1 MIRHLLTALAAAAL
15 PVCGALPDFAVM
27 TPTGGQ
33 RGTDTR
39 ITINGARLED
49 FEGFVFYSPGFTL
62 KGVEK
67 KEAGTVIA
75 TIAVDA
81 AVPNG
86 PHALRLRTRTGLSY
100 LRQFYVGPYPN
111 VMEAEP
117 NSDFAAPQPIAL
129 NQTVNGVVTSE
140 DVDYYKITAK
150 AGQRI
155 AVEVEG
161 VRLGYAAFDPYVS
174 IMNAQR
180 FDLATSDDTVLHG
193 KDCHASIVAPAD
205 GDYIVQVRE
214 AAYQGND
221 QCRYRLHVGDF
232 RRPEMVYPAGG
243 KAGSTVQ
250 ARFIDADGTSFEE
263 SLPLPAIPDRRYPMY
278 PKAQASAPSGNVFR
292 VVDFDNVMEQEPNN
306 DVATATA
313 SPLAVPVAFNGI
325 IDKPDEVDMFKITL
339 KAGAALD
346 IQCFARSF
354 GSPLDAWMQLTN
366 AKGDVLSEN
375 DDTGEAP
382 RQDSRIKFTI
392 PADGEYCVRIFD
404 HLNRGGPAFAYRI
417 EMIAAR
423 PDVVFSSPQ
432 YDNNNSQLR
441 QFIPVPKGG
450 RFAQLVNIQRS
461 NTGGDM
467 TFQCEGLPPGVRLV
481 EPLMPGGLGNIM
493 LLFEATP
500 DAPLGGAAVPVT
512 LKPTD
517 PGNPVVGRLNQV
529 FELVREGNNLPLH
542 TSVERALP
550 VAVLDEAPYS
560 LEILKPMPLLQAGV
574 VGVKVVAKRK
584 EGFKAPIRV
593 LMMWRPPGVNG
604 LGEQTIPEGQ
614 TECQFTLDAN
624 GDAPAGNWKLTVLGE
639 SDGGTG
645 PVYNAS
651 PFTELTITPMA
662 LAGSMT
668 LTAVEQG
675 KSTDMICK
683 LEHKV
688 PFEGEA
694 TAQIIGLPD
703 YLPVPPLKITKAT
716 TDAVFKITTKPD
728 TRLDKY
734 ANLFVQ
740 VDVPVAGGTTIQRLA
755 FGATL
760 RVDAPPPPPKNPA
773 PAPVA
778 AAAPPPPPPQPAA
791 PKALTRLEQLR
802 QQVLNGVR

>member
-1 MIRHLLTALAAAAL
+1 MIRSFLLGLMAATSLPAAM
-15 PVCGALPDFAVM
+15 PDFAAM
-27 TPTGGQ
+27 TPAGGQ
-33 RGTDTR
+33 RGTDTKV
-39 ITINGARLED
+39 TINGARLED
-49 FEGFVFYSPGFTL
+49 FEGFIFYSPGFTT

-67 KEAGTVIA
+67 KEGGVVVA
-75 TIAVDA
+75 TIGVDA
-81 AVPNG
+81 NVPNG
-86 PHALRLRTRTGLSY
+86 PHALRLRTRTGVSY

-117 NSDFAAPQPIAL
+117 NSEFTAPQVIGM
-129 NQTVNGVVTSE
+129 NQTVNGVVTNE
-140 DVDYYKITAK
+140 DVDYYKVTAK

-180 FDLATSDDTVLHG
+180 FDLAASDDTVLHG

-205 GDYIVQVRE
+205 GDYIIQVRE

-243 KAGSTVQ
+243 KAGGTVQ
-250 ARFIDADGTSFEE
+250 ARFIDHDGSSFEE
-263 SLPLPAIPDRRYPMY
+263 SLTLPAVPDRRYPMY
-278 PKAQASAPSGNVFR
+278 PKAQAAAPSGNVFR
-292 VVDFDNVMEQEPNN
+292 VMDFDNVMEVEPNN
-306 DVATATA
+306 DAATATL
-313 SPLAVPVAFNGI
+313 SSISVPVAFNGI
-325 IDKPDEVDMFKITL
+325 IDKPDEVDMFKIPL
-339 KAGAALD
+339 KAGMALD

-354 GSPLDAWMQLTN
+354 GSPLDSWMQLTN
-366 AKGDVLSEN
+366 AKGEVVSEN

-404 HLNRGGPAFAYRI
+404 HLNRGGPDFAYRI
-417 EMIAAR
+417 EMIAAK
-423 PDVVFSSPQ
+423 PEVTFSSPQ

-441 QFIPVPKGG
+441 QLIPIPKGG
-450 RFAQLVNIQRS
+450 RFAQLVNVSRS

-467 TFQCEGLPPGVRLV
+467 NFQCEGLPAGVRLV
-481 EPLMPGGLGNIM
+481 EPLMPGGLNNVM
-493 LLFEATP
+493 MLFEAAP

-512 LKPTD
+512 LKPGD
-517 PGNPVVGRLNQV
+517 PNNAVVGRLNQV

-550 VAVLDEAPYS
+550 VAVVEEAPYS
-560 LEILKPMPLLQAGV
+560 LEILKPLPLLQAGV
-574 VGVKVVAKRK
+574 VAVKVSAKRK

-593 LMMWRPPGVNG
+593 LMMWRPPGING

-614 TECQFTLDAN
+614 TECVFMLDAN
-624 GDAPAGNWKLTVLGE
+624 GDAPVATWKLTVLGE
-639 SDGGTG
+639 ADGGSG
-645 PVYNAS
+645 PIYNAS
-651 PFTELTITPMA
+651 PFTELAIAPMA
-662 LAGSMT
+662 LAGGMP

-675 KSTDMICK
+675 KGTDMICK
-683 LEHKV
+683 LEQKV
-688 PFEGEA
+688 AFEGEA
-694 TAQIIGLPD
+694 TAQLIGLPD
-703 YLPVPPLKITKAT
+703 YLPVAPIKITKGSA
-716 TDAVFKITTKPD
+716 DAVFKIATKPD
-728 TRLDKY
+728 TRPDKY
-734 ANLFVQ
+734 SNLFVQ
-740 VDVPVAGGTTIQRLA
+740 VDVPVAGGTTVQRLA
-755 FGATL
+755 GGATL
-760 RVDAPPPPPKNPA
+760 RVDPPPPPPKNPA

-778 AAAPPPPPPQPAA
+778 AAPVPPPPPQPAA

>member
-1 MIRHLLTALAAAAL
+1 
-15 PVCGALPDFAVM
+15 M

-33 RGTDTR
+33 RGTDTK
-39 ITINGARLED
+39 ITINGARLDD
-49 FEGFVFYSPGFTL
+49 FEGFVFYSPGFTM
-62 KGVEK
+62 KSIEK
-67 KEAGTVIA
+67 KEAGIVIA
-75 TIAVDA
+75 TIGVDA
-81 AVPNG
+81 SVPNG

-117 NSDFAAPQPIAL
+117 NSEFSAPQPIAM
-129 NQTVNGVVTSE
+129 NQTVNGVVTNE
-140 DVDYYKITAK
+140 DVDYFRISAK

-180 FDLATSDDTVLHG
+180 FDLAASDDTVLHG

-205 GDYIVQVRE
+205 GDYIIQVRE

-263 SLPLPAIPDRRYPMY
+263 SLPLPAVPDPRYPMY
-278 PKAQASAPSGNVFR
+278 PKAQAAAPSGNVFR
-292 VVDFDNVMEQEPNN
+292 VVDFDNVMEVEPNN
-306 DVATATA
+306 DAATATP
-313 SPLAVPVAFNGI
+313 SSVPVPVAFNGI
-325 IDKPDEVDMFKITL
+325 IDKPDEVDMFKVTL
-339 KAGAALD
+339 KAGTALD

-354 GSPLDAWMQLTN
+354 GSALDAWMQLTN
-366 AKGDVLSEN
+366 AKGEVLSEN

-404 HLNRGGPAFAYRI
+404 HMNRGGPAFAYRI
-417 EMIAAR
+417 EMIAAK
-423 PDVVFSSPQ
+423 PDVAFSSPQ

-441 QFIPVPKGG
+441 QLIPVPKGG
-450 RFAQLVNIQRS
+450 RFAQLVNVSRS
-461 NTGGDM
+461 STGGDM
-467 TFQCEGLPPGVRLV
+467 SFLCDSLPPGVRLV
-481 EPLMPGGLGNIM
+481 EPLMPGGLNNIM
-493 LLFEATP
+493 LLFEAAP
-500 DAPLGGAAVPVT
+500 DAPLGGTAVPIT

-517 PGNPVVGRLNQV
+517 PNNPVVGRLNQM

-542 TSVERALP
+542 TSVERSLP
-550 VAVLDEAPYS
+550 VAVVDEAPYS
-560 LEILKPMPLLQAGV
+560 LEIVKPMPLLQSGV
-574 VGVKVVAKRK
+574 ITVKVVAKRK

-593 LMMWRPPGVNG
+593 LMMWRPPAVNG

-614 TECQFTLDAN
+614 TECYFTLDAN
-624 GDAPAGNWKLTVLGE
+624 GDAPLGNWKLTVLGE
-639 SDGGTG
+639 ADSGSG
-645 PVYNAS
+645 PIYNAS
-651 PFTELTITPMA
+651 PFTELTISPMA
-662 LAGSMT
+662 LTGAMT

-675 KSTDMICK
+675 KGTDMICK
-683 LEHKV
+683 LELKV
-688 PFEGEA
+688 PFDGEA
-694 TAQIIGLPD
+694 TASLIGLPD
-703 YLPVPPLKITKAT
+703 FLPVAPIKITKTT
-716 TDAVFKITTKPD
+716 TDAVFKIATKPD
-728 TRLDKY
+728 TRADKY

-740 VDVPVAGGTTIQRLA
+740 VDVPMAGGTTAQRLA
-755 FGATL
+755 GGATL
-760 RVDAPPPPPKNPA
+760 RVDPPPPPPKNPA
-773 PAPVA
+773 PAPAPVA
-778 AAAPPPPPPQPAA
+778 ATAAPAPPPQPVA